1 MCALVGQI
9 NGLNNVQNIN
19 VTQFDPMIEHPK
31 LGIATLNTE
40 AMIED
45 VSAVTMTNA
54 SGFF

>member
-1 MCALVGQI
+1 LCALVGQI